1 LAYLPVMNAFVV
13 LRLLLMSDR
22 DKDTEIL
29 ALVIRSPY
37 WSANSAAEE
46 SGSPAAIDVRGGEPQ
61 SREDRS

>member
-1 LAYLPVMNAFVV
+1 MAYLSVMNAFAV

-29 ALVIRSPY
+29 SLLIRSPY

-46 SGSPAAIDVRGGEPQ
+46 SGSPAGIGVHAGEPQ
-61 SREDRS
+61 PRED

>member
-1 LAYLPVMNAFVV
+1 MAYLSVVNAFAV

-29 ALVIRSPY
+29 ALLIGSPY

-46 SGSPAAIDVRGGEPQ
+46 SGSPAGIGVRGGEPQ
-61 SREDRS
+61 SRED